1 MNEELYVF
9 IIVED
14 IVNRVEVKMVKAM
27 EEVKKFFV
35 FVVSMVDIGIFI
47 LCLFILKKYK
57 NG

>member
-47 LCLFILKKYK
+47 LGLFILKKYK